1 MLGQRI
7 VTAIVLLAL
16 LVPALLANSSIPFAA
31 FTLLMI
37 AAAGWE
43 WARLNDHPGGPAW
56 MLGAA
61 VGILAAAGWLWPLM
75 AGAQADADLSP
86 APWTRPVIAAVAL
99 AGLALGP
106 WSLFRGVVAWSR
118 VSSRLRMTLGLL
130 MLVVAWWSLTWAKLQ
145 GVAFILSTFCIV
157 WVADVAAYAGGRTWG
172 RRKLAV
178 SISPGKT
185 WEGAMTAGFAVL
197 SMGVVWV
204 LFDQRGALE
213 GGQLSVFS
221 VLQRRW
227 GWVGMLVLLTLLVA
241 MSIVGDLVESL
252 VKRAAGAKDSSQ
264 LLPGHGGVLDR
275 IDALLPVF
283 PLAVSLAV

>member
-1 MLGQRI
+1 MLGLRI
-7 VTAIVLLAL
+7 VTAIVLLVL
-16 LVPALLANSSIPFAA
+16 LVPALLADNPIPFAA

-43 WARLNDHPGGPAW
+43 WARLNQHPGPMAW
-56 MLGAA
+56 I
-61 VGILAAAGWLWPLM
+61 VGGLVGVLSAAGWLLPSSDSWM
-75 AGAQADADLSP
+75 AHLAPADF
-86 APWTRPVIAAVAL
+86 TRPVIAAVAL
-99 AGLALGP
+99 AWLVLSPWGLSRGVSAWNRLAPSFRLALG
-106 WSLFRGVVAWSR
+106 VVI
-118 VSSRLRMTLGLL
+118 
-130 MLVVAWWSLTWAKLQ
+130 LVVAWWSLTWAKLQ

-178 SISPGKT
+178 TISPGKT
-185 WEGAMTAGFAVL
+185 WEGAATAACAVL
-197 SMGVVWV
+197 LMAVVWV
-204 LFDQRGALE
+204 LTDQQMGLE
-213 GGQLSVFS
+213 PGHLSVFS

-227 GWVGMLVLLTLLVA
+227 GWVGMLALLAILVA